1 MISNRVGSIIC
12 LICCALVAGCFAS
25 VPSKD
30 VDNLNAEVKT
40 YGKFI
45 RWRAYDEAA
54 AYLRN
59 PDGQPINVDTEAM
72 QEIRV
77 TKYEVLT
84 VIFNE
89 DKTEAQVTAEISY
102 YHERVN
108 NVHTIQDKQ
117 SWWIDEDSGRWYI
130 NGPLPALNP

>member
-1 MISNRVGSIIC
+1 MNSYRIKVIVYMLCCVILGAC
-12 LICCALVAGCFAS
+12 LAS

-30 VDNLNAEVKT
+30 VENLNAEVKT

-54 AYLRN
+54 AYIKHPEGESISVN
-59 PDGQPINVDTEAM
+59 TEEL

-77 TKYEVLT
+77 TKYQVLT
-84 VIFNE
+84 VILNE
-89 DKTEAQVTAEISY
+89 EKTEATVTAEISY

-117 SWWIDEDSGRWYI
+117 LWWLDEDSGRWYV

>member
-1 MISNRVGSIIC
+1 MTSYSIRGIIYLLCFILVSGC
-12 LICCALVAGCFAS
+12 LAS
-25 VPSKD
+25 APSKD
-30 VDNLNAEVKT
+30 VESLHEEVKT

-54 AYLRN
+54 GYIRH
-59 PDGQPINVDTEAM
+59 PDGEVINVDTESLK
-72 QEIRV
+72 EIRV

-84 VIFNE
+84 IILNE
-89 DKTEAQVTAEISY
+89 EKTEATATAEISY

-117 SWWIDEDSGRWYI
+117 LWWKDDESGRWYV
-130 NGPLPALNP
+130 NGPLPDFKP

>member
-1 MISNRVGSIIC
+1 MNSYQFKGIIYILCCIILGAC
-12 LICCALVAGCFAS
+12 LAS

-30 VDNLNAEVKT
+30 VENLNTEVKT

-54 AYLRN
+54 AYVKH
-59 PDGQPINVDTEAM
+59 PDGEAININTEVL

-84 VIFNE
+84 VILNE
-89 DKTEAQVTAEISY
+89 EKTEATVTAEISY

-108 NVHTIQDKQ
+108 NVHTIQDIQ
-117 SWWIDEDSGRWYI
+117 LWWLDEESGRWYI
-130 NGPLPALNP
+130 NGPLPPLDP